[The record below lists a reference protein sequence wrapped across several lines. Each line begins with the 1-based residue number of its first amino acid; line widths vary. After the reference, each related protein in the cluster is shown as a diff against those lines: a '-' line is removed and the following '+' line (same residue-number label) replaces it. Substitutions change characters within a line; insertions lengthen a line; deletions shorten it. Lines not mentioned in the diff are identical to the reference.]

1 MPRCDQTQKVDQ
13 TEKAMG
19 PTIRVPV
26 PAGTKERQ
34 TVGRSVMAPIPDGER
49 TQVVP
54 TLRHQPDG
62 QTMRLSD
69 ADGPQEH
76 PNIDPVDDSDLTGE
90 TFHTV
95 FGNLLGIYKWE
106 WDRVPS
112 LDEIKEGMN
121 RRVQSDCLRL
131 RGRPR
136 QTRLAGWHGGWTAE
150 GVGIFA
156 ADIWGLP
163 RRGPTRHLGHASV
176 VVRTS
181 ADHGQSNPGPVAC

>member
-1 MPRCDQTQKVDQ
+1 MPGCDQTQKV
-13 TEKAMG
+13 A
-19 PTIRVPV
+19 
-26 PAGTKERQ
+26 A
-34 TVGRSVMAPIPDGER
+34 IPDGER

-54 TLRHQPDG
+54 TLHHQPDV
-62 QTMRLSD
+62 QMMRSSD
-69 ADGPQEH
+69 ANGSPEH
-76 PNIDPVDDSDLTGE
+76 PNLDPVDDSDLTGE
-90 TFHTV
+90 TFRTV

-112 LDEIKEGMN
+112 LDEIKEGMD

-136 QTRLAGWHGGWTAE
+136 QTRLAGWHGGRTAE

-181 ADHGQSNPGPVAC
+181 ADHGHSTPGPVAC